1 MLAVVVDAP
10 VLGED
15 LGLGQARERFEVQ
28 QLVTHTSVE
37 GFRERVLPR
46 RARLDV
52 AGRDRRALTPVAQRV
67 GGQLGPLSQRTFSGQ
82 PRSATSASN
91 ETTVCSAVMLRATLI
106 TCASLVNSS
115 TMFSNLSILPS
126 LVWSYW

>member
-15 LGLGQARERFEVQ
+15 LGLGQARELFEVQ
-28 QLVTHTSVE
+28 QFVAHTSVE
-37 GFRERVLPR
+37 GFREGVLPR

-52 AGRDRRALTPVAQRV
+52 AGRDRRVRAPVAERV
-67 GGQLGPLSQRTFSGQ
+67 GGQLGPLSQRMFFGQ
-82 PRSATSASN
+82 PRSQTSACRAA
-91 ETTVCSAVMLRATLI
+91 TVCSAVMLRPTLI
-106 TCASLVNSS
+106 TSAWRVNSS
-115 TMFSNLSILPS
+115 TMFSSRSILPS